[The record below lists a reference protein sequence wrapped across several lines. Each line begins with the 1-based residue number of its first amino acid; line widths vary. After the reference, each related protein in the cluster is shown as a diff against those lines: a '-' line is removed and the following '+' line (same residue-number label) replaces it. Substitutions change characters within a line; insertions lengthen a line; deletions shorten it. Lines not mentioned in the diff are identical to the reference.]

1 MPARPRTAPV
11 TPALAFAR
19 GRDLPR
25 AAAVAL
31 VTALATA
38 VFAGTRVEIPDF
50 RHLVDYGIPVAAVVP
65 VAHAVVLGSTLH
77 SPMADLEHT
86 AAQPMALFRRLHL
99 LALTLL
105 AAALSALPVL
115 FGLPAD
121 VAAASVRNAVG
132 YLGLAGISA
141 RFFGSGLAW
150 LLPLGTFGPTL
161 LLGVAQDNTPE
172 WWAWSIHAPS
182 APGPLT
188 IAALLWLTAFLLP
201 PAPPRTDDR
210 AEA

>member
-1 MPARPRTAPV
+1 MPARPRAAPV
-11 TPALAFAR
+11 NPVLAFVR
-19 GRDLPR
+19 SRDLPR
-25 AAAVAL
+25 AAAVSL
-31 VTALATA
+31 VLALAAA

-50 RHLVDYGIPVAAVVP
+50 RYLVDYGIPVAAVAP
-65 VAHAVVLGSTLH
+65 VAHAIVLGTTLH

-99 LALTLL
+99 LALTAL

-115 FGLPAD
+115 FGLPVD

-132 YLGLAGISA
+132 YVGLAAISA
-141 RFFGSGLAW
+141 RLFGSGLAW

-161 LLGVAQDNTPE
+161 LLGVAPDNTPE
-172 WWAWSIHAPS
+172 WWAWSIHPPYAS
-182 APGPLT
+182 GALAA
-188 IAALLWLTAFLLP
+188 AALLWLASLLLP
-201 PAPPRTDDR
+201 PAPPRAEDR

>member
-1 MPARPRTAPV
+1 MNPG
-11 TPALAFAR
+11 LAFAR
-19 GRDLPR
+19 SRNLPR
-25 AAAVAL
+25 AAAGAL
-31 VTALATA
+31 VVALATSL
-38 VFAGTRVEIPDF
+38 FAGTRVDIPDF
-50 RHLVDYGIPVAAVVP
+50 RYLVDYGIPVAAVAP

-86 AAQPMALFRRLHL
+86 AAQPMALIRRLHL

-105 AAALSALPVL
+105 AAGLSALPLL
-115 FGLPAD
+115 FGLSAD

-161 LLGVAQDNTPE
+161 LLGVAPDNTPE

-182 APGPLT
+182 AAGALT
-188 IAALLWLTAFLLP
+188 TAVLLWLAALLLP
-201 PAPPRTDDR
+201 TAPPRPDDR